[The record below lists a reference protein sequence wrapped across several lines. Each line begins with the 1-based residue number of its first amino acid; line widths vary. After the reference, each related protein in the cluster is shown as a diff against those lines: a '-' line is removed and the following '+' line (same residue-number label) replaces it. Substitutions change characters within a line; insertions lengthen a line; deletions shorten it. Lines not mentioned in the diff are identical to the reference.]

1 MNQTPK
7 ADFYATI
14 KGPNYDNVWVAHDHF
29 GEDLADQVKRRQVI
43 DTSKH
48 FYGMTDEELLF
59 NKSLLKK
66 VGLVSN

>member
-29 GEDLADQVKRRQVI
+29 GEDLAD
-43 DTSKH
+43 
-48 FYGMTDEELLF
+48 
-59 NKSLLKK
+59 
-66 VGLVSN
+66 